1 MDERIARMHIATCK
15 LMGVDFLPST
25 GPTTQTEST
34 GPTTQTESSDQQQQL
49 EELKQLHDTTC
60 SHCTAGGFTNMVFGC
75 GDANADLMFIGE
87 APGHEEDLKGI
98 PFVGVAGQ
106 KLNQIILAMGI
117 DREDVYIANVLK
129 ARPPNN
135 RTPLSDEVA
144 ACGPFLKQQIDIIN
158 PQVIV
163 TLGSPATK
171 YLLETTRGITT
182 LRGSWHRYNDI
193 PVMPTYHPAYLL
205 RNYTKETRQE
215 VWSDM
220 QKVVAK
226 LQM

>member
-1 MDERIARMHIATCK
+1 MHQMDERIAKMHIATCK
-15 LMGVDFLPST
+15 LMGVDFLPCTGST
-25 GPTTQTEST
+25 IQTT
-34 GPTTQTESSDQQQQL
+34 SSDQKQQL

-60 SHCTAGGFTNMVFGC
+60 SHCTAAVGFTNMVFGC
-75 GDANADLMFIGE
+75 GNANAELMFIGE
-87 APGHEEDLKGI
+87 APGHEEDLQGI
-98 PFVGVAGQ
+98 PFVGAAGQ
-106 KLNQIILAMGI
+106 KLNQIIQAMGI

-129 ARPPNN
+129 TRPPNN

-205 RNYTKETRQE
+205 RNYTMETRQE